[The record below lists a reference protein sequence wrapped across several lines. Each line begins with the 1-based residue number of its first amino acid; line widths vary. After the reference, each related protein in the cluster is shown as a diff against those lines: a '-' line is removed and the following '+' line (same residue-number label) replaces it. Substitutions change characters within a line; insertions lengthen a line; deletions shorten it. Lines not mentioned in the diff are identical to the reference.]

1 MQRRRSRFRRQWVSS
16 ERRLLPDAVARLLTI
31 ADNVTRLT
39 LGPAAR
45 SLEISSAE
53 NAALSGEHKQM
64 PWERVMMLNAPTDG
78 RLFGLDRVDW
88 IMLLGGAAVVGLI
101 ALLF

>member
-1 MQRRRSRFRRQWVSS
+1 LW
-16 ERRLLPDAVARLLTI
+16 TI
-31 ADNVTRLT
+31 SDNVMRLT
-39 LGPAAR
+39 LGPVAR

-53 NAALSGEHKQM
+53 NAAISGEHKQM
-64 PWERVMMLNAPTDG
+64 PWERVMMLNASTGG

-88 IMLLGGAAVVGLI
+88 ILLLGGATVVGLI